1 MVTMLRAL
9 GIEASPALV
18 NTDRRDFEHELPN
31 AGAFDHVITRV
42 HFSGLDYWLDP
53 TRSPQQGSLYTAS
66 QPDYARALVLDDHST
81 ALTPMPAATMAAHA
95 REVEIDVDSRAGV
108 DQPVKYV
115 VRTTYGGFSVDT
127 MRDDLGDGERSE
139 LQRRYVNFY
148 ATSYPGIQVAVPFD
162 AEDDILANVVVV
174 TEHYTIKDFWPADG
188 KDNKLAHFHVSEING
203 ELRAPEEPI
212 RTMPLSLR
220 GPQTVLEQVQVHPPM
235 MWPDRK
241 FEKTV
246 ANDAFKLTKVVQLR
260 GRLLT
265 TDYILEITKDQIKA
279 ADVARFAAD
288 IGQAQDLLGY
298 SLSTDEADAPVLGS
312 SGTLALRI
320 AGGGAVLLL
329 ATWWGLSL
337 RRARNPA
344 LEARAAVRPVA
355 AVVAPPQ
362 GQVAGQG
369 ATTEAAVV
377 APVAGWPSS
386 PGVVKG
392 QAGAPTRRACSRL
405 KGKVRV
411 SLP

>member
-1 MVTMLRAL
+1 
-9 GIEASPALV
+9 
-18 NTDRRDFEHELPN
+18 
-31 AGAFDHVITRV
+31 
-42 HFSGLDYWLDP
+42 
-53 TRSPQQGSLYTAS
+53 
-66 QPDYARALVLDDHST
+66 
-81 ALTPMPAATMAAHA
+81 
-95 REVEIDVDSRAGV
+95 
-108 DQPVKYV
+108 
-115 VRTTYGGFSVDT
+115 
-127 MRDDLGDGERSE
+127 
-139 LQRRYVNFY
+139 
-148 ATSYPGIQVAVPFD
+148 
-162 AEDDILANVVVV
+162 
-174 TEHYTIKDFWPADG
+174 
-188 KDNKLAHFHVSEING
+188 
-203 ELRAPEEPI
+203 
-212 RTMPLSLR
+212 MPLSLR

-265 TDYILEITKDQIKA
+265 TDYMLEITKDQIKA